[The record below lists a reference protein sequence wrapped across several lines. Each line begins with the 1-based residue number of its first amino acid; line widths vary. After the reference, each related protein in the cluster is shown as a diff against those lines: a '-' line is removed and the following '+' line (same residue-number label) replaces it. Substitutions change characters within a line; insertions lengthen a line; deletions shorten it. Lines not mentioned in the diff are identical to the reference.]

1 MSYLLKSAQ
10 GSDSGNDLWNKTTM
24 EYFPRSFYIETKKI
38 YCFIVT
44 VGVTVGLKAC
54 KLYFMISINL

>member
-10 GSDSGNDLWNKTTM
+10 GSDSGKNKTTM

>member
-1 MSYLLKSAQ
+1 MSYLLKSAH
-10 GSDSGNDLWNKTTM
+10 KTTM

-54 KLYFMISINL
+54 KLYFVISINL

>member
-10 GSDSGNDLWNKTTM
+10 GSDSGKYL
-24 EYFPRSFYIETKKI
+24 PRSFYIETKKI